1 MSEERPA
8 PDDDATPEAFD
19 ATGQPPARTEP
30 EQEPEREQEPEPA
43 KATEKPADGK
53 PKTPTTQQTPTAA
66 KAPRTTV
73 RPAEAGR
80 TAPKP
85 AVEPAPDASGA
96 SGVPRAPQPASH
108 ATADDD
114 AWATACAE
122 DLAAEKA
129 RRRARNGPQPGSAA
143 EELRKLVDA
152 VADRLSGFQ
161 SPLFGAVA
169 GPAAQQVV
177 RQVVQQAK
185 AAVEP
190 VIERNP
196 DVFDHLAAA
205 GGELLAAYR
214 SAVRAQEKRW
224 TERPPR
230 PGDTPG
236 DGWTDRREGGEGT
249 TPGERIDL
257 D

>member
-1 MSEERPA
+1 MSEELPPSEAADREA
-8 PDDDATPEAFD
+8 VDEVRATDA
-19 ATGQPPARTEP
+19 
-30 EQEPEREQEPEPA
+30 
-43 KATEKPADGK
+43 
-53 PKTPTTQQTPTAA
+53 
-66 KAPRTTV
+66 
-73 RPAEAGR
+73 
-80 TAPKP
+80 
-85 AVEPAPDASGA
+85 
-96 SGVPRAPQPASH
+96 
-108 ATADDD
+108 D

-129 RRRARNGPQPGSAA
+129 RRRAEYGPPPGSAA

-152 VADRLSGFQ
+152 VTDKLSSIQ

-177 RQVVQQAK
+177 HQVVQQAK

-205 GGELLAAYR
+205 GNELLAAYR
-214 SAVRAQEKRW
+214 SAVQAQEQRW
-224 TERPPR
+224 TARDKPSRDPDDRGED
-230 PGDTPG
+230 PG
-236 DGWTDRREGGEGT
+236 
-249 TPGERIDL
+249 PGERIDL

>member
-8 PDDDATPEAFD
+8 PDAPEPEAADEVRASD
-19 ATGQPPARTEP
+19 A
-30 EQEPEREQEPEPA
+30 
-43 KATEKPADGK
+43 
-53 PKTPTTQQTPTAA
+53 
-66 KAPRTTV
+66 
-73 RPAEAGR
+73 
-80 TAPKP
+80 
-85 AVEPAPDASGA
+85 
-96 SGVPRAPQPASH
+96 
-108 ATADDD
+108 D
-114 AWATACAE
+114 AWATAVAE
-122 DLAAEKA
+122 DLEAEQA
-129 RRRARNGPQPGSAA
+129 RRRTQYGPPPGSAA

-152 VADRLSGFQ
+152 VADKLSDLQ
-161 SPLFGAVA
+161 SPLLGAVA

-214 SAVRAQEKRW
+214 SAVQAQERRW
-224 TERPPR
+224 TSGDADPR
-230 PGDTPG
+230 DLEDRDGRDDEDGPGTGPG
-236 DGWTDRREGGEGT
+236 Q
-249 TPGERIDL
+249 RIDL